1 MSTSTKS
8 KAFKIIA
15 EDLKGKVVAEYLF
28 ASMKEAIKFEL
39 HMRNQKFKTT
49 MKRVSIWMST

>member
-1 MSTSTKS
+1 MSTSIKS

-15 EDLKGKVVAEYLF
+15 KDLKGKVVAEYLF

-39 HMRNQKFKTT
+39 HMRNQKYKTT
-49 MKRVSIWMST
+49 MQRVSIWMST

>member
-1 MSTSTKS
+1 MSTSIKS

-15 EDLKGKVVAEYLF
+15 KDLKGKVVAEYLF

-39 HMRNQKFKTT
+39 HMRNQKYKTT
-49 MKRVSIWMST
+49 MKRVSI

>member
-8 KAFKIIA
+8 KAFRIIA

-39 HMRNQKFKTT
+39 HMRNQKYKTT
-49 MKRVSIWMST
+49 MQRVSIWMST